1 MISLAI
7 SILWLAI
14 GVIILGGVIYLALLA
29 VKTFVP
35 VDTRVERAI
44 WLVFFILVLIYVLMA
59 LQGGA
64 PFPRLGFGRTGALPT
79 GQQFLSSRQLG

>member
-14 GVIILGGVIYLALLA
+14 GVIILGGVIYLGLMA
-29 VKTFVP
+29 VRTFVP
-35 VDTRVERAI
+35 VDARIERAI
-44 WLVFFILVLIYVLMA
+44 WLVFFILVLIYVLLA

-64 PFPRLGFGRTGALPT
+64 LPRFGWRE
-79 GQQFLSSRQLG
+79 

>member
-35 VDTRVERAI
+35 VDGRVERAI

-59 LQGGA
+59 LRGGA
-64 PFPRLGFGRTGALPT
+64 PFPRLGRTGALPS
-79 GQQFLSSRQLG
+79 GEQFLSSRQLG